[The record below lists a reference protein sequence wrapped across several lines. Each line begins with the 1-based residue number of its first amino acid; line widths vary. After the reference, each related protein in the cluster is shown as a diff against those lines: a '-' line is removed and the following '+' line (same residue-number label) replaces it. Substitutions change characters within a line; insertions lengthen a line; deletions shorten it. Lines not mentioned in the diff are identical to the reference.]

1 MNVDALIHE
10 LKSIY
15 IWIPYSSPVAKNK
28 IASLIH
34 QLGGSPPT
42 ESELSQQIKNSN

>member
-42 ESELSQQIKNSN
+42 ESEMNQLRKSN